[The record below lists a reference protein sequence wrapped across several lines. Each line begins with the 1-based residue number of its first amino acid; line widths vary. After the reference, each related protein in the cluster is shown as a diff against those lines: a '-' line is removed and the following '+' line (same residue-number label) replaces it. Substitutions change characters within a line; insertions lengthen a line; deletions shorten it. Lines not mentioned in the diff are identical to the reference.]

1 MLDCRPVLLWCCDCS
16 RFPLC
21 RATVMESM
29 DDLGPTLLYR
39 SHILKLEADKEAL
52 RSHFSRECAAL
63 ESAHAESEA
72 RRLSVSREYGVAV
85 ASMACDSHAVGGGQG
100 G

>member
-1 MLDCRPVLLWCCDCS
+1 
-16 RFPLC
+16 
-21 RATVMESM
+21 MESM

-85 ASMACDSHAVGGGQG
+85 ASMACSGLHLVSWAAHKPSRSGHLAK
-100 G
+100 